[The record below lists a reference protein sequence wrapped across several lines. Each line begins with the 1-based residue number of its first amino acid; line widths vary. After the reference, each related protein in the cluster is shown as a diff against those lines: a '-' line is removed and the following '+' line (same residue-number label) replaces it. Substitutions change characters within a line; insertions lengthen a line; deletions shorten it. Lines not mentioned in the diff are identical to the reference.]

1 MPLDLTAVTDKSLR
15 FHSKDAFSDS
25 AMKAVFVQM
34 ESLVILWFSFCLVR
48 VKNDSKKLF

>member
-34 ESLVILWFSFCLVR
+34 ESLVIFVVQLLSGSCE
-48 VKNDSKKLF
+48 K